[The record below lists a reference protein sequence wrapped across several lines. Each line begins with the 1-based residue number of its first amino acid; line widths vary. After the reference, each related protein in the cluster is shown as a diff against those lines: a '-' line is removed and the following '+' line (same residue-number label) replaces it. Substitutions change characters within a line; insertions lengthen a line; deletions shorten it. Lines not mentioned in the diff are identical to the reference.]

1 MSERVRV
8 RYSVE
13 IEQYKRMVQM
23 DMIEETIN
31 RQMMSYL
38 SNELMKVIKDN
49 IITTKGKREMIFD
62 IDFMIIPTNEYHKSL
77 DSKIQI

>member
-13 IEQYKRMVQM
+13 IEHYKRMVQM
-23 DMIEETIN
+23 DMIEEMIN

-38 SNELMKVIKDN
+38 SNELMKVLKDN
-49 IITTKGKREMIFD
+49 IVTTKGKREMIFD
-62 IDFMIIPTNEYHKSL
+62 VDFMITPTNEYYKSL